1 MMPSASGSGIA
12 AAPSVEVAGAAAT
25 GQPLPAPPP
34 PSTQTVKAVRAGDS
48 LWTMAEEVYGFVSPS
63 ILRRLQDA
71 NPQIRNV
78 NVLAPGQEVVFPRVQ
93 DSPFDRGTV
102 LSDSLGGPGRN

>member
-1 MMPSASGSGIA
+1 MMPSASGSGVTAPPA
-12 AAPSVEVAGAAAT
+12 AEVADAARVA
-25 GQPLPAPPP
+25 QPLPAPPP

-63 ILRRLQDA
+63 VLRRLQDA
-71 NPQIRNV
+71 NPQIRNI

-93 DSPFDRGTV
+93 ETPFDRGPI
-102 LSDSLGGPGRN
+102 LSERLGGQGRN

>member
-1 MMPSASGSGIA
+1 MLPSASGSGIA
-12 AAPSVEVAGAAAT
+12 APPAVDVADAARAA
-25 GQPLPAPPP
+25 QPLAAPPP
-34 PSTQTVKAVRAGDS
+34 PTTQTVKAVRAGDS

-71 NPQIRNV
+71 NPQIRNI

-93 DSPFDRGTV
+93 ESPFDRGTV
-102 LSDSLGGPGRN
+102 LSDGAGGPGRN